1 MKQFIIY
8 LVVAPLIIMGTVL
21 YLWFAKDKK
30 PVHYWWNSDR
40 ETYVMFST
48 VQQHHRG
55 SLEVRSKGKDF
66 FKPGV
71 PFKGQWLIWNNSFF
85 ERKFRVHLWIFN
97 QKFQRWTKYTLKDQH
112 HIITLAPMQDTLIST
127 IGYIDPDVMSF
138 ERWTYDQ
145 SAKKNNVGFKH
156 LPNSRSVTIYIVISD
171 PDKPAPVFPKKKIV
185 KKNASNAWTGD
196 PLVDPGLRVGEDNE
210 LADDDD
216 YPITPDEPGYQSRPP
231 DPQHYPNL
239 AENQ

>member
-171 PDKPAPVFPKKKIV
+171 PDKPAPVFPKKKDRE
-185 KKNASNAWTGD
+185 KECLERLDGRSSCG
-196 PLVDPGLRVGEDNE
+196 PG
-210 LADDDD
+210 
-216 YPITPDEPGYQSRPP
+216 
-231 DPQHYPNL
+231 PQGW
-239 AENQ
+239 